1 MHAIESSQEKAKSTA
16 VIILRYLISD
26 FDQSNSSTAPTMPL
40 FTIGFNHR
48 TAPIEVRERI
58 VFPLE
63 AQRPALEGLK
73 NESGADEVA
82 LVSTC
87 NRTEVYVRAG
97 EQSVAD
103 NVVKWLASQPGATN
117 FNLAPHLYQLIDAAV
132 ARHAFR
138 VASGLDSMVL
148 GEPQIL
154 GQVKLAAKIATEAG
168 TLGGPLDR
176 LFQETFKVAKEVRT
190 QTEIGATSVSMAS
203 AALKLAQQ
211 LFGELRDTN
220 LLLIGAGEMIE
231 LVATHFAA
239 HSPRRIV
246 VANRTIER
254 GRELAQRFNA
264 SAITLQQLP
273 ESIHE
278 FDAVITSTASML
290 PIIGKGMVESAL
302 KQRRHKPIFMV
313 DLAVPRDIEQE
324 VGELDDVFLY
334 TLDTLGKIIQQNT
347 EKREAAVAAADD
359 IIDRRTGEF
368 MSWLAARSSV
378 PIIQQLRG
386 NADKYRQV
394 ELERARRM
402 LAKGDDPAKVIELL
416 ANGLTNKFL
425 HFPLAALNRTHGPER
440 EALHDALEKLFPVA
454 TDSQEQEK

>member
-1 MHAIESSQEKAKSTA
+1 
-16 VIILRYLISD
+16 
-26 FDQSNSSTAPTMPL
+26 MPL
-40 FTIGFNHR
+40 FTVGFNHR

-73 NESGADEVA
+73 QVSGADEVA

-87 NRTEVYVRAG
+87 NRTEVYLRGSA
-97 EQSVAD
+97 QMVAD
-103 NVVKWLASQPGATN
+103 RVAAWLASQPGAVD
-117 FNLAPHLYQLIDAAV
+117 FNLAPHLYQLHEAGV

-138 VASGLDSMVL
+138 VACGLDSMVL

-154 GQVKLAAKIATEAG
+154 GQVKLAAKVAAEAG
-168 TLGGPLDR
+168 TLGGALDR

-190 QTEIGATSVSMAS
+190 RTEIGAASVSMAA

-211 LFGELRDTN
+211 LFGDLRDTK
-220 LLLIGAGEMIE
+220 LLLIGVGEMIE
-231 LVATHFAA
+231 LAATHFAA
-239 HSPRRIV
+239 QSPKSIV

-254 GRELAQRFNA
+254 GHELAQRFNA
-264 SAITLQQLP
+264 TAITLQQLP
-273 ESIHE
+273 ERIHE

-313 DLAVPRDIEQE
+313 DLAVPRDIEAE

-334 TLDTLGKIIQQNT
+334 TLDTLGKLIQQNS
-347 EKREAAVAAADD
+347 EKRAAAVAEADS
-359 IIDRRTGEF
+359 IIDIRTGEF
-368 MSWLAARSSV
+368 MAWLAARASV
-378 PIIQQLRG
+378 PVIQQLRAK
-386 NADKYRQV
+386 ADQYRQI
-394 ELERARRM
+394 ELERAGKL
-402 LAKGDDPAKVIELL
+402 LARGEDPAKVMELL

-425 HFPLAALNRTHGPER
+425 HHPLAALNRTHGQER
-440 EALHDALEKLFPVA
+440 DALNDALEKLFPAA
-454 TDSQEQEK
+454 TDQQEQEK

>member
-1 MHAIESSQEKAKSTA
+1 
-16 VIILRYLISD
+16 
-26 FDQSNSSTAPTMPL
+26 MPL

-63 AQRPALEGLK
+63 AQRPAIERLK
-73 NESGADEVA
+73 LESGADEVA

-87 NRTEVYVRAG
+87 NRTEIYVRG
-97 EQSVAD
+97 SEQQ
-103 NVVKWLASQPGATN
+103 VVDRVTQWLTSQPGASN
-117 FNLAPHLYQLIDAAV
+117 FDLAPHLYELRESAV
-132 ARHAFR
+132 ARHVFR
-138 VASGLDSMVL
+138 VACGLDSMVL

-154 GQVKLAAKIATEAG
+154 GQVKLAAKVATEAG

-190 QTEIGATSVSMAS
+190 QTEIGATSVSMAA

-211 LFGELRDTN
+211 LFGDLRETK
-220 LLLIGAGEMIE
+220 LLLIGVGEMIE
-231 LVATHFAA
+231 LAATHFVAQ
-239 HSPRRIV
+239 SPKSIV

-273 ESIHE
+273 ECIHE

-290 PIIGKGMVESAL
+290 PIIGKGMIESAL

-313 DLAVPRDIEQE
+313 DLAVPRDIEHE

-347 EKREAAVAAADD
+347 EKRESAVAAADR
-359 IIDRRTGEF
+359 IIDIRTGEF
-368 MSWLAARSSV
+368 MAWLAARSSV
-378 PIIQQLRG
+378 PVIQQLRG
-386 NADKYRQV
+386 KAEEYRQV
-394 ELERARRM
+394 ELERAKRM
-402 LAKGDDPAKVIELL
+402 LLKGEDPAKVVEQL
-416 ANGLTNKFL
+416 AHGLTNKFL
-425 HFPLAALNRTHGPER
+425 HHPLAALNRSRGQER
-440 EALHDALEKLFPVA
+440 EALHDAIEKLFPA
-454 TDSQEQEK
+454 SPAPTDPVEQQK

>member
-1 MHAIESSQEKAKSTA
+1 
-16 VIILRYLISD
+16 
-26 FDQSNSSTAPTMPL
+26 MPL

-63 AQRPALEGLK
+63 AQRPALERLK
-73 NESGADEVA
+73 IETDAAEVV

-87 NRTEVYVRAG
+87 NRTEIYLCAN

-103 NVVKWLASQPGATN
+103 LAAKWLTSQPGATD
-117 FNLAPHLYQLIDAAV
+117 FDLAPHLYQLTGADV

-154 GQVKLAAKIATEAG
+154 GQVKLAAKVATEAG

-190 QTEIGATSVSMAS
+190 QTEIGATSVSMAA

-211 LFGELRDTN
+211 LFGDLKDIK
-220 LLLIGAGEMIE
+220 LLLIGVGEMIE
-231 LVATHFAA
+231 LGATHFAA
-239 HSPRRIV
+239 HSPKSIV

-273 ESIHE
+273 ECIHE
-278 FDAVITSTASML
+278 FDAIITSTASML
-290 PIIGKGMVESAL
+290 PIIGKGMIESAL

-313 DLAVPRDIEQE
+313 DLAVPRDIEPE

-334 TLDTLGKIIQQNT
+334 TLDSLGKIIQQNSQ
-347 EKREAAVAAADD
+347 KREAAVAAADR
-359 IIDRRTGEF
+359 IIDIRTNEF
-368 MSWLAARSSV
+368 MAWLAARASV
-378 PIIQQLRG
+378 PVIQQLRG
-386 NADKYRQV
+386 RADEYRKG
-394 ELERARRM
+394 ELDRAKRM
-402 LAKGDDPAKVIELL
+402 LAKGEDPAKVIEQL
-416 ANGLTNKFL
+416 AFGLTNKFL
-425 HFPLAALNRTHGPER
+425 HHPLAALNRTHGQER
-440 EALHDALEKLFPVA
+440 EALHDALEKLFPASAAA
-454 TDSQEQEK
+454 TAAVTDNDEQ

>member
-1 MHAIESSQEKAKSTA
+1 
-16 VIILRYLISD
+16 
-26 FDQSNSSTAPTMPL
+26 MPL
-40 FTIGFNHR
+40 FTIGLNHR
-48 TAPIEVRERI
+48 TAPIEIRERI

-63 AQRPALEGLK
+63 AQRPALEALK
-73 NESGADEVA
+73 QTSGADEVA

-87 NRTEVYVRAG
+87 NRTEVYLRG
-97 EQSVAD
+97 SEQPVAD
-103 NVVKWLASQPGATN
+103 HVAKWLASLPGAAD
-117 FNLAPHLYQLIDAAV
+117 FNLAPHLYQLIDADV

-154 GQVKLAAKIATEAG
+154 GQVKLAAKVATEAG

-190 QTEIGATSVSMAS
+190 QTEIGATSVSMAA

-211 LFGELRDTN
+211 LFGDLRDTK

-231 LVATHFAA
+231 LAATHFAA
-239 HSPRRIV
+239 HSPKSIV
-246 VANRTIER
+246 VANRTLER

-273 ESIHE
+273 ERIHE

-313 DLAVPRDIEQE
+313 DLAVPRDIEPE

-334 TLDTLGKIIQQNT
+334 TLDTLGKIIQQNA
-347 EKREAAVAAADD
+347 EKRESAVAEADR
-359 IIDRRTGEF
+359 IIEIRTGEF
-368 MSWLAARSSV
+368 MAWLAARASV
-378 PIIQQLRG
+378 PIIQQMRG
-386 NADKYRQV
+386 RADQYRQT
-394 ELERARRM
+394 ELERAKRM
-402 LAKGDDPAKVIELL
+402 LAKGEDPVKVIEQL
-416 ANGLTNKFL
+416 AHGLTNKFL
-425 HFPLAALNRTHGPER
+425 HYPMAALNRTHGLER
-440 EALHDALEKLFPVA
+440 DALHDALEKLFLPVA
-454 TDSQEQEK
+454 ASTDQQQEK

>member
-1 MHAIESSQEKAKSTA
+1 
-16 VIILRYLISD
+16 
-26 FDQSNSSTAPTMPL
+26 MPL
-40 FTIGFNHR
+40 FTVGFNHR

-73 NESGADEVA
+73 QVSGADEVA

-87 NRTEVYVRAG
+87 NRTEVYLRGSA
-97 EQSVAD
+97 QMVAD
-103 NVVKWLASQPGATN
+103 RVAAWLASQPGAVD
-117 FNLAPHLYQLIDAAV
+117 FNLAPHLYQLHEAGV

-154 GQVKLAAKIATEAG
+154 GQVKLAAKVAAEAG
-168 TLGGPLDR
+168 TLGGTLDR

-190 QTEIGATSVSMAS
+190 RTEIGAASVSMAA

-211 LFGELRDTN
+211 LFGDLRDTK
-220 LLLIGAGEMIE
+220 LLLIGVGEMIE
-231 LVATHFAA
+231 LAATHFAA
-239 HSPRRIV
+239 QSPKSIV

-254 GRELAQRFNA
+254 GHELAQRFNA
-264 SAITLQQLP
+264 TAITLQQLP
-273 ESIHE
+273 ERIHE

-313 DLAVPRDIEQE
+313 DLAVPRDIEAE

-334 TLDTLGKIIQQNT
+334 TLDTLGKLIQQNS
-347 EKREAAVAAADD
+347 EKRAAAVAEADS
-359 IIDRRTGEF
+359 IIDIRTGEF
-368 MSWLAARSSV
+368 MAWLAARASV
-378 PIIQQLRG
+378 PVIQQLRAK
-386 NADKYRQV
+386 ADQYRQI
-394 ELERARRM
+394 ELERAGKL
-402 LAKGDDPAKVIELL
+402 LARGEDPAKVMELL

-425 HFPLAALNRTHGPER
+425 HHPLAALNRTHGQER
-440 EALHDALEKLFPVA
+440 DALNDALEKLFPAA
-454 TDSQEQEK
+454 TDQQEQEK